1 MNQDAHH
8 SRLEETM
15 ANTGKLLTEEVRAG
29 EGIVRVLEEA
39 GIDMVFGIQ
48 GGNMGRLYDAL
59 YDHQDS
65 VRCVLVRHEQLA
77 SVMAEVYGR
86 LTGKPGVCT
95 GQGIFMLANAFLGT
109 LEAHFGSSPMLF
121 LTDLSDSHPYTQ
133 HAPYQSGTGDYGA
146 ADTRK
151 ALEAI
156 TKQTIVAQHPAQA
169 VHATQLAIKHA
180 LTGERGPVAVIYHSG
195 AIAGQVD
202 PNQRPFLYPTK
213 HYLPKPQPAD
223 PAAVKEAAAAL
234 RAAKKP
240 VIIAG
245 NGVRIAQAYYGLA
258 TLAAQIGAPVATSA
272 SGKSVYPETGDWA
285 LGVCGN
291 FGQETANTYIGEAD
305 LVLAVGTRLGPA
317 DTANENPAMI
327 DPDRQTL
334 IQIEVEPKNASWTF
348 PCDVSVIGD
357 ATLTLD
363 QLSKA
368 VAAAG
373 PPSAAE
379 VEERK
384 AALDRARE
392 AHGFFSNPA
401 YASDEAPVMPQRVFK
416 ELLAATAD
424 DAMFTLDA
432 GENRLFM
439 VHYFQSKSA
448 GSMLMPGIGA
458 MGYAVPAALAAKLV
472 HPDRQVI
479 SVSGDGGFSMAL
491 NGMMTARDENIPIV
505 AVILNNSALG
515 WVKHGQGN
523 RTIASTFAEM
533 DFAAIAKSIGIHGIR
548 VTEPGQIAGAME
560 EALNCG
566 QPCVVDIVTSF
577 EPSFRDV
584 TSPLAAG

>member
-1 MNQDAHH
+1 
-8 SRLEETM
+8 M
-15 ANTGKLLTEEVRAG
+15 ATEKMLTEEVRAA

-59 YDHQDS
+59 YDHQDT

-95 GQGIFMLANAFLGT
+95 GQGVFMLANAFLGT

-121 LTDLSDSHPYTQ
+121 LTDFSDGAPYTQ

-151 ALEAI
+151 ALEAV
-156 TKQTIVAQHPAQA
+156 TKQTFVANQPIEA
-169 VHATQLAIKHA
+169 VHATQLAVKHA

-195 AIAGQVD
+195 AFGQVN
-202 PNQRPFLYPTK
+202 PNKRPFLYPTK
-213 HYLPKPQPAD
+213 HYLPQPHPAD
-223 PAAVKEAAAAL
+223 PAAVKAAAAAL
-234 RAAKKP
+234 CKAERP

-245 NGVRIAQAYYGLA
+245 NGVRIAQAYQELE
-258 TLAAQIGAPVATSA
+258 TLAGLIGAPVATSA
-272 SGKSVYPETGDWA
+272 SGKGVFAETGDWA

-291 FGQETANTYIGEAD
+291 FGQETANTVIGQAD
-305 LVLAVGTRLGPA
+305 FILAVGTRLGPA

-327 DPDRQTL
+327 DPTRQTL
-334 IQIEVEPKNASWTF
+334 IQVEIEPKNASWSF
-348 PCDVSVIGD
+348 PCDVSVVGD
-357 ATLTLD
+357 AKLALKQIESEIVTEGAPTSD
-363 QLSKA
+363 VLSARKKA
-368 VAAAG
+368 L
-373 PPSAAE
+373 
-379 VEERK
+379 EE
-384 AALDRARE
+384 ARE
-392 AHGFFSNPA
+392 KHQFFRGDA
-401 YASDEAPVMPQRVFK
+401 YDSDDAPIMPQRLFK
-416 ELLAATAD
+416 ELRAATAE
-424 DAMFTLDA
+424 DALFTLDA

-439 VHYFQSKSA
+439 VHYFQTKSA

-472 HPDRQVI
+472 HPERQVI

-491 NGMMTARDENIPIV
+491 NGIMTARDEDIPIV
-505 AVILNNSALG
+505 SVILNNSALG

-533 DFAAIAKSIGIHGIR
+533 DFAAIAKSIGVHGIR
-548 VTEPGQIAGAME
+548 VTEPGQIAAAME

-566 QPCVVDIVTSF
+566 KPCVVDVVTSF
-577 EPSFRDV
+577 EPNFREV
-584 TSPLAAG
+584 TSPLTRG